1 MDLLPQMR
9 EYDSSWGDKVLTP
22 YHQTGHVLTQAQL
35 ADFEAKAETQEAK
48 IFEYVKRMP
57 LFTVEDLE
65 ERVVLPLRTPHSS
78 YIRAVANLR
87 KQGRIRKCGQTR
99 GRYDRPIN
107 IYERCD
113 AV

>member
-1 MDLLPQMR
+1 
-9 EYDSSWGDKVLTP
+9 LTS

-35 ADFEAKAETQEAK
+35 ADFETRAETQEAK
-48 IFEYVKRMP
+48 VLEYVRRMP

-65 ERVVLPLRTPHSS
+65 ERAVLPLGTPHSS

-113 AV
+113 VV

>member
-1 MDLLPQMR
+1 MDLLPQVR
-9 EYDSSWGDKVLTP
+9 EYDSSWGDKVLSS

-35 ADFEAKAETQEAK
+35 ADFETKAETQEAK
-48 IFEYVKRMP
+48 ILVYVRRMP

-65 ERVVLPLRTPHSS
+65 ERVVLPLGTPHSS

-87 KQGRIRKCGQTR
+87 KRGLIRKCGQTR

-107 IYERCD
+107 IYERGD
-113 AV
+113 TI

>member
-1 MDLLPQMR
+1 LN
-9 EYDSSWGDKVLTP
+9 S

-35 ADFEAKAETQEAK
+35 ADFETKAETQEAK
-48 IFEYVKRMP
+48 ILVYVRRMP

-65 ERVVLPLRTPHSS
+65 ERVVLPLGTPHSS

-87 KQGRIRKCGQTR
+87 KRGLIRKCGQTR

-107 IYERCD
+107 IYERGD
-113 AV
+113 TI